1 MGYLGKDEVLFNRA
15 EDGSLL
21 PQDVKLE
28 LLDGDVMIKAR
39 PLTRGKLQ
47 EIDRLGKSETIGEQ
61 EQAEIL
67 ILKDALVEP
76 LLTEEEIKA
85 MKPAYKNA
93 ISIAIMAISLGM
105 EQKELQDKTTNMIAE
120 QEYGLKKK
128 L

>member
-1 MGYLGKDEVLFNRA
+1 
-15 EDGSLL
+15 
-21 PQDVKLE
+21 
-28 LLDGDVMIKAR
+28 MIKAR